1 MHGANDEPDMQHQ
14 STPEE
19 DHSGH
24 AMHEMESGN
33 PAVALLM
40 QHASGTAMNP
50 ASAPME
56 MIGTRRGEWDIMLHG
71 LGNLVYTE
79 QTGLRG
85 ETDTFSTNW
94 LMGMAHRKVGKGTL
108 MLRSM
113 LSFEPATIS
122 SSTKFYPM
130 LFQTGETAN
139 DRPIV
144 DGQHPHEFFMELG
157 AQYVYP
163 LKNERFLTVYVAP
176 VGDPAMG
183 PVAFPHRTSAM
194 EIPQAT
200 LSHHYHD
207 STHIALSVVTLG
219 IGDSRF
225 RLEASGFHG
234 AEPDEDRWDLN
245 TGSIDSW
252 AARFSWTP
260 NRNWIAQVSTAYL
273 VTPES
278 YEPGDQERLGI
289 SVAYHRPLAGGYWSS
304 SAIWG
309 GVYKESH
316 DQTVHALTLESTL
329 NLFRRHYLTTRYE
342 KVDKDSI
349 FPHIHP
355 PGSGIGERVPLF
367 EIEAYTVGYTFD
379 FLRARNVH
387 AGLGVNYTWYEFPEL
402 LGFFYGEDPDSIFAF
417 LRLRTA
423 GQSHSGHH

>member
-1 MHGANDEPDMQHQ
+1 MDGM
-14 STPEE
+14 T
-19 DHSGH
+19 G
-24 AMHEMESGN
+24 MEVD
-33 PAVALLM
+33 PAVGVLM

-71 LGNLVYTE
+71 LGNLIYTE
-79 QTGLRG
+79 QSGPRG
-85 ETDTFSTNW
+85 DTDTFSTNW
-94 LMGMAHRKVGKGTL
+94 VKGMAHRKIGKGTL

-113 LSFEPATIS
+113 LSLEPATIS
-122 SSTKFYPM
+122 SSTQFYPM

-139 DRPIV
+139 ERPIV

-163 LKNERFLTVYVAP
+163 LENDRFLTLYVAP

-183 PVAFPHRTSAM
+183 PVAFPHRSSAM

-200 LSHHYHD
+200 LSHHYQD

-219 IGDSRF
+219 FGNSRF

-234 AEPDEDRWDLN
+234 SEPDEDRWDLN

-260 NRNWIAQVSTAYL
+260 NRNWVAQVSTAYMA
-273 VTPES
+273 TPES
-278 YEPGDQERLGI
+278 FEPGDQERLGI
-289 SVAYHRPLAGGYWSS
+289 SVAYHRPLARGYWSS

-329 NLFRRHYLTTRYE
+329 NLFRRHYVTARYE

-349 FPHIHP
+349 FPHVHP
-355 PGSGIGERVPLF
+355 PGSPLGERVPLF
-367 EIEAYTVGYTFD
+367 EIASYTIGYTFD
-379 FLRARNVH
+379 FLQARNFH
-387 AGLGVNYTWYEFPEL
+387 AGLGANYTWYEFPEL
-402 LGFFYGEDPDSIFAF
+402 LGFFYGENPDSIFGF

-423 GQSHSGHH
+423 GQSHSGGHH